1 MPKVVKSRI
10 RSKKVRSCNIV
21 TKQYLKDRPE
31 IKKTLVMLS
40 NLYGISFS
48 LSLVSV
54 MSCPEIISLRFCI
67 Y

>member
-40 NLYGISFS
+40 NLYGIS

-54 MSCPEIISLRFCI
+54 MSCPEIIRLRVCI